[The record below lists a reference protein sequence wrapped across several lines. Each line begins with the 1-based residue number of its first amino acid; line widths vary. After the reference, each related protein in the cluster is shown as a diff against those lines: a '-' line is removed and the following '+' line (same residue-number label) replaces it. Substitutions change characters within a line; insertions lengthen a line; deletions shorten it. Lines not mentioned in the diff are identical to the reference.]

1 MLGFTKMNGAG
12 NDFVLVDNRTGSQ
25 NFSSI
30 EIAFLCDRQGNL
42 QEKPV

>member
-12 NDFVLVDNRTGSQ
+12 NFVLVDNRTGSH